1 MEVKFKYLMKQPV
14 FFLENSTIKKGYVI
28 RQHFSNEV
36 KDFALPA
43 SDDNLKIDKYYQ
55 IQLHDQSYKSSAFKE
70 ELLFASRAEFFERM
84 TKTWDSL

>member
-43 SDDNLKIDKYYQ
+43 SEDNLKIDKYYQ

-70 ELLFASRAEFFERM
+70 ELLFASRTEFFERM
-84 TKTWDSL
+84 KETWDSL